1 MSKMTWLAGM
11 EIWTE
16 NTADITFFCLFN
28 EILSQ
33 VRGKQVY
40 KFNPRCFVCDEA
52 GTNYNAIRHIYGEEY
67 CNVNVHGCQ
76 FHFKSDARKINNVG
90 IEMRD
95 EFIDI
100 CKKLCL
106 VTTVVEYLQLK
117 NQMDDM
123 ARIYPLKKW
132 IKWWH
137 DCQSHIFLPYH
148 GTGIPMVNLSEQGNK
163 LIKPCHTMQL
173 SRSMTYL

>member
-173 SRSMTYL
+173 VHAAK